1 MKNDHYKTLLA
12 FCRATEWAQEPEV
25 VYQRFV
31 DTSIEYLGCAAAH
44 LHMLDPSGT
53 IFVHS
58 ASHDSE
64 TNQDTYSQSLTIGI
78 GRLEMMMEEC
88 EPIIMEDY
96 EHPHELDVIPAE
108 ALRAG
113 YKSAVSIP
121 LFASSGILGVLSIV
135 YKTHLP
141 WKMDEDKAF
150 LLEIGSMLGIFI
162 ERMQTQ
168 KKELELSVLR
178 ERKQLSSEIHDSIS
192 QMASA
197 LALHADTAQECFED
211 EDMASLK
218 KELRI
223 LSTQLRQMTKVL
235 REEMLSLRTPID
247 EFNDA
252 TEIIKDILGRF
263 QNLCDIESHLHIQD
277 DPIQLSGAAQL
288 NLARIVN
295 ESLLNVL
302 RHSKARTL
310 DIRIF
315 RKNGHAEICIADDGI
330 GFRPESVAPERL
342 GIRIMKERAESVGGS
357 LDITSDD
364 DGTTVR
370 ISIPT
375 TRL

>member
-1 MKNDHYKTLLA
+1 MEIDRYKALLA
-12 FCRATEWAQEPEV
+12 FCKATEWAQEPEV

-31 DTSIEYLGCAAAH
+31 DTSIEHLGCAAAH
-44 LHMLDPSGT
+44 LHMLDPSGML
-53 IFVHS
+53 FVHS
-58 ASHDSE
+58 ASRDSE
-64 TNQDTYSQSLTIGI
+64 TDQDLYSQFLAVGI
-78 GRLEMMMEEC
+78 GRLELMMEKR

-96 EHPHELDVIPAE
+96 EHPHELDEIPAE

-121 LFASSGILGVLSIV
+121 LFAASEIFGVLSIV
-135 YKTHLP
+135 YKTRLP
-141 WKMDEDKAF
+141 WNTDDDKAF
-150 LLEIGSMLGIFI
+150 LLEIGSTLGIFI

-223 LSTQLRQMTKVL
+223 LSNQLRQMTKVL

-247 EFNDA
+247 ESGDA
-252 TEIIKDILGRF
+252 TEIIEDILDRF
-263 QNLCDIESHLHIQD
+263 QSFWDIESHLHIQD
-277 DPIQLSGAAQL
+277 NPIQLSGAAQL

-310 DIRIF
+310 GIHVF
-315 RKNGHAEICIADDGI
+315 RKNGYVEICIADDGI
-330 GFRPESVAPERL
+330 GFQPESVAPERL
-342 GIRIMKERAESVGGS
+342 GIRIMKERAESIGGS
-357 LDITSDD
+357 LDIASDG

-370 ISIPT
+370 ISIPM